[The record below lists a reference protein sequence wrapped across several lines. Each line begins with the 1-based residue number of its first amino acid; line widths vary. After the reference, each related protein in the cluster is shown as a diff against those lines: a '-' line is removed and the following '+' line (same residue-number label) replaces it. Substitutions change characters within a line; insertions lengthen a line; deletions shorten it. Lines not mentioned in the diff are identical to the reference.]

1 MKCFAKLRFL
11 LLSTAIMATPVFANV
26 PTTSST
32 VTPGVWCTNYEAAL
46 QYAEKNNLPVL
57 AFWGESGCGYCK
69 TLMNQ
74 GIDTEKF
81 RKWQAGRKPVMIWYH
96 GKNVDSP
103 YKKWVRNPASGEWPY
118 VKIYWKK
125 SDGSK
130 VEIYFPGRD
139 GRMPVVGGD
148 KTTSIVSS
156 VSKWITLSTPGQI
169 SGGKANLNEQLIAS
183 FEKYCSSWT
192 DYAGG
197 YFTIADSQNSR
208 LEAVEGKTTFV
219 NIPLYRSATGA
230 AINILQIGSSQVSV
244 SWAVNE
250 KSKVYKYTLPSGLK
264 AGAVIQLK
272 LFASDGKTLKSSSAI
287 NVVKEPANSV
297 ANPKWLG
304 ESFSFGEWTMDLDA
318 ALAKKDSYTLVL
330 ASGVLWCPYCKSLE
344 STILNNSKFTDW
356 AKEKKVNLVLL
367 DNPKRSKT
375 DDIANSV
382 VGKTAD
388 GAPPTLLRYAEAS
401 GVSGA
406 AYLSRKMITIGS
418 ATTASTAEWV
428 LERNH
433 DILYKGGKLCA
444 PEGLRTGYPTFILV
458 KSDGTA
464 AGRLLDGCD
473 DQNRKWGLS
482 IDETLARL
490 NELLLLS
497 NSNESASAPST
508 TTKVLSAE
516 GTVSG
521 QLQVNANR
529 VFYKLSNIPTDKV
542 AFSSSDKN
550 LVLTVYETSSTLSAA
565 NKVASGTGL
574 VTVNFTSGANK
585 YLEVSYFNDSL
596 KAYGANTTRQFTI
609 TSAVT
614 LLPKEVLGTFK
625 TSTGVMKMEVVKGE
639 KYLLSGFLPNN
650 SFNKDGNLY
659 IAKSTGLIDVTAEKG
674 ATVSYQI
681 WHPGSI
687 SYKSSSA
694 RVMEADGSYV
704 VKVVRTGGVSGKAS
718 VSVSVNKG
726 SSGTGRVTV
735 SPSSL
740 VWNDG
745 EASEKTLTIKIAAN
759 KIFDIDEEF
768 AIVITPSP
776 ESASL
781 VSSGKFTL
789 TVSDTD
795 DPILSKS
802 AYTYRFYKGIEVDE
816 VFKVYNLKENGRV
829 TISREGRL
837 PGGLK
842 FTYNKQTQELRLYG
856 KPSKSGDSSL
866 SVALNERRTD
876 GIAKGIPSSF
886 EISVKD
892 PTDLKP
898 GDEGYNSLLAS
909 GKSVDTSVPLYT
921 EYDDKT
927 VLAGMVQVSIKSTG
941 RVSAKYQGAGN
952 YKQSFSGG
960 ISGLSDDGIV
970 SIVLLKNSA
979 EMAITIDNDGVTTV
993 IVSGVKNKFGS
1004 NVRYKGE
1011 QSAGLAS
1018 DFASYAGYYT
1028 VTLPI
1033 DESVLDEGKEV
1044 LSTGTG
1050 YLTIEADNNLF
1061 KKTGKVRIKYCLAN
1075 GATGSISD
1083 AYIIP
1088 GAYIDEKK
1096 VEWAYLPVLKSD
1108 AKGNTI
1114 GVMLRIKKDAA
1125 KTYID
1130 NPQVVLVA
1138 ENTTGYWLYEDN
1150 LTPLQV
1156 YGGYF
1161 SPSMDFFTCCTNTY
1175 ETAEFIF
1182 SPSDEWLR
1190 ESEINGKIDN
1200 LPEATLIVGNDN
1212 QFNLVNENSELKLTM
1227 KITKTNF
1234 KNGLVTG
1241 TIPVLF
1247 ENDKEVK
1254 ATFKGVFLPLWNDCG
1269 CSDTDTPIIPRP
1281 FISGSATFSDKIN
1294 GKKITRGFSVD
1305 FIPIND

>member
-1 MKCFAKLRFL
+1 MKYFTKSCFL
-11 LLSTAIMATPVFANV
+11 LLSTAIMATSVFADV

-81 RKWQAGRKPVMIWYH
+81 RKWQAERKPVMIWYH
-96 GKNVDSP
+96 GKNVNSP
-103 YKKWVRNPASGEWPY
+103 YKEWVRNPASGEWPY
-118 VKIYWKK
+118 IKIYWKK

-197 YFTIADSQNSR
+197 YFTIANSQNSR
-208 LEAVEGKTTFV
+208 LEAIEGKTTFV
-219 NIPLYRSATGA
+219 NIPLYRTATGE
-230 AINILQIGSSQVSV
+230 AINKLQIDSSQVSV
-244 SWAVNE
+244 TWAPNE

-304 ESFSFGEWTMDLDA
+304 ESFTFGEWTMDLDA

-344 STILNNSKFTDW
+344 STVLNNSKFTAW

-367 DNPKRSKT
+367 DNPRRSKT

-388 GAPPTLLRYAEAS
+388 GEPPTLLRYAEAS

-406 AYLSRKMITIGS
+406 AYLSRKMITTGS
-418 ATTASTAEWV
+418 VTTASTAEWV

-482 IDETLARL
+482 IDETVARL

-529 VFYKLSNIPTDKV
+529 VFYKLSNIPTNEV
-542 AFSSSDKN
+542 AVTFSSSDKN

-565 NKVASGTGL
+565 KKVASGTGL
-574 VTVNFTSGANK
+574 VTVNFTSETNK

-596 KAYGANTTRQFTI
+596 KAYGENTTREFTI

-614 LLPKEVLGTFK
+614 LLPKEELGTFE

-639 KYLLSGFLPNN
+639 KYRLVGFLSNN
-650 SFNKDGNLY
+650 SFNKEGDFY
-659 IAKSTGLIDVTAEKG
+659 IAKSTGLIDITAEKG
-674 ATVSYQI
+674 VTVFYQI
-681 WHPGSI
+681 WHPGTVSF
-687 SYKSSSA
+687 KSSSA

-704 VKVVRTGGVSGKAS
+704 VKVVRTGGVSSNAS

-745 EASEKTLTIKIAAN
+745 EASEKSLTIKIAAN
-759 KIFDIDEEF
+759 KTFDIDEEF
-768 AIVITPSP
+768 DIVITPSP

-789 TVSDTD
+789 TVSDTN
-795 DPILSKS
+795 DPILSRS

-816 VFKVYNLKENGRV
+816 VFNVYNLIGNGRV

-842 FTYNKQTQELRLYG
+842 FKYDKQTQQLRLYG
-856 KPSKSGDSSL
+856 KPSKSGKSSL

-886 EISVKD
+886 DISVID

-898 GDEGYNSLLAS
+898 GDKGYNSLLAA

-921 EYDDKT
+921 EYDDRT
-927 VLAGMVQVSIKSTG
+927 VLAGVVEVSITKSG

-979 EMAITIDNDGVTTV
+979 EMAITIDNDGEITIV
-993 IVSGVKNKFGS
+993 VSGVKNKFGS
-1004 NVRYKGE
+1004 NVEYIGE
-1011 QSAGLAS
+1011 QKVGVAS
-1018 DFASYAGYYT
+1018 NFASYAGYYT

-1033 DESVLDEGKEV
+1033 DESVLDEGNEV

-1050 YLTIEADNNLF
+1050 YLTIEADNNSF
-1061 KKTGKVRIKYCLAN
+1061 KKTGKVRIKYYLAN
-1075 GATGSISD
+1075 GKTGTISD
-1083 AYIIP
+1083 SYIVPDAYT
-1088 GAYIDEKK
+1088 DQNN
-1096 VEWAYLPVLKSD
+1096 VQWAHLPVLKSD
-1108 AKGNTI
+1108 ASGNTI
-1114 GVMLRIKKDAA
+1114 GIMLRIRENGADTY
-1125 KTYID
+1125 KTD
-1130 NPQVVLVA
+1130 PQVVLEA

-1161 SPSMDFFTCCTNTY
+1161 SPDMDFFTCCTNTY
-1175 ETAEFIF
+1175 ETAKFDF
-1182 SPSDEWLR
+1182 TPSYEWL
-1190 ESEINGKIDN
+1190 SKSDNGEINS
-1200 LPEATLIVGNDN
+1200 LPEATLTVRNDN
-1212 QFNLVNENSELKLTM
+1212 QFKVEPINSELKL

-1234 KNGLVTG
+1234 KKGLVTG
-1241 TIPVLF
+1241 TFPILF
-1247 ENDKEVK
+1247 ENGKEVK

-1269 CSDTDTPIIPRP
+1269 CGDDGPSIIPRP
-1281 FISGSATFSDKIN
+1281 FISGAAIFSDKVN